1 MTDIKFGDRD
11 ITVERFCFA
20 KAMRVITLLKKLQ
33 QSAPEISKAAS
44 DFRREYMA
52 GNIVELDRVQAKMEF
67 GPQPIFDDENRP
79 MFHEGELLTMASS
92 VDRMTEQDWERSN
105 QTLKIRQEPSTA
117 EMVAAVFPV
126 AYEHAEETVVR
137 LLGLVIMSNADVL
150 RFVAAGNLWD
160 EVDRVAEQVI
170 APAFIEDVLEL
181 VVVVGEVIE
190 GQVMTK
196 VKGLGDRLGKI
207 RRLLTGEKTKTDL
220 SEGSPTSSESPA
232 QPSTEPASD
241 SPDSSTGPTPEPSS
255 LSPGTPSVPSP
266 QSLPVSA
273 P

>member
-1 MTDIKFGDRD
+1 MTAIKVGGRD

-52 GNIVELDRVQAKMEF
+52 GNIVELDRVQAKMRF
-67 GPQPIFDDENRP
+67 GPQPIFDDENKP
-79 MFHEGELLTMASS
+79 MFHEGELLTMASP
-92 VDRMTEQDWERSN
+92 VDRMTEQDWERSD
-105 QTLKIRQEPSTA
+105 QTLKIRQEPSTP

-126 AYEHAEETVVR
+126 AYEHAEKTVAQ
-137 LLGLVIMSNADVL
+137 LLGLVIMSNTKVL
-150 RFVAAGNLWD
+150 EYVAAGTLWE
-160 EVDRVAEQVI
+160 EVDRLAADVI
-170 APAFIEDVLEL
+170 APAYIEDVMEL
-181 VVVVGEVIE
+181 VVVVAETIE

-207 RRLLTGEKTKTDL
+207 RRLLTGEKTKTDP
-220 SEGSPTSSESPA
+220 SEGSPTSSEPPA
-232 QPSTEPASD
+232 QPSTEPVSD
-241 SPDSSTGPTPEPSS
+241 SPASSTGPTPEPSS
-255 LSPGTPSVPSP
+255 LSPGTPSAPLP
-266 QSLPVSA
+266 QSSPVSA